1 MGLGDNTGR
10 LTYLNI
16 KKGKITYK
24 DKNGEAKESG
34 FIEGF
39 ITKVEFKKET
49 YQGQEYEKA
58 NITII
63 DEGEKFLL
71 QMNIDSGYFRAF
83 CNAFKSGN
91 PTFRTKISPSY
102 SEKDNKKISGCFVEQ
117 NGTALKWFYNK
128 EKDNLKDLPAVQK
141 VRVKGKDVYDGTDQ
155 LEFWKNWLLTLKFK
169 EEIEASSHSMTNQ
182 DNGLNKTTSKPANK
196 KAEDQVISEPNF
208 DPISIDQ
215 DDLPF

>member
-24 DKNGEAKESG
+24 DKSGEAKESG

-39 ITKVEFKKET
+39 ITKIEFKTEN
-49 YQGQEYEKA
+49 YQGQDYEKA

-63 DEGEKFLL
+63 DGEDKFLL

-91 PTFRTKISPSY
+91 PVLRTKISPSY
-102 SEKDNKKISGCFVEQ
+102 SEKEGKKNSGCFVEQ
-117 NGTALKWFYNK
+117 NGSALKWFYNK
-128 EKDNLKDLPAVQK
+128 EKDNLKELPAVEK
-141 VRVKGKDVYDGTDQ
+141 IKVKGKDVYDGTNQ
-155 LEFWKNWLLTLKFK
+155 LEFWKKWLLTLKFR
-169 EEIEASSHSMTNQ
+169 EEIEVSSNSMNNQ
-182 DNGLNKTTSKPANK
+182 DNGLNKTDKPK
-196 KAEDQVISEPNF
+196 KEAPKKEEAYNPED
-208 DPISIDQ
+208 
-215 DDLPF
+215 DDLPFN